1 MTEKKPAEMNFKEFI
16 ENAKMKNS
24 PNIDAFEID
33 VISRMNG
40 EGFSTEEI
48 YNMPIPK
55 FYDLYLQ
62 VLGNYLEDTFA
73 NMAPIIEANPQL
85 ADNPTLK
92 SLSKDLKE
100 LLEKL
105 EKGKNTP

>member
-1 MTEKKPAEMNFKEFI
+1 MAEKKPAEMNFKEFV
-16 ENAKMKNS
+16 ENAKMKNN
-24 PNIDAFEID
+24 PTIDAFEID
-33 VISRMNG
+33 VISRMNS

-73 NMAPIIEANPQL
+73 NMAPIIDADPKL
-85 ADNPTLK
+85 ADHPTIK
-92 SLSKDLKE
+92 TLSKDLRD
-100 LLEKL
+100 LLERL
-105 EKGKNTP
+105 EKGKDPP